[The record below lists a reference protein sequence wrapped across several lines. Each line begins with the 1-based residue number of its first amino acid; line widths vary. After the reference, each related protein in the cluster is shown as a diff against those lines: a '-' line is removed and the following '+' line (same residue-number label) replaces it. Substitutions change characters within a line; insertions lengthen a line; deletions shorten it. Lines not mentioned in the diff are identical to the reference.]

1 MASFNFRSAFHGFN
15 REDVVRYIEF
25 INSKHSA
32 TVNQLRA
39 DLTAAREECDSL
51 RTEPDLRAKCD
62 QQEEIIADLR
72 AQVLALTEQL
82 EILSAR
88 RNEEELEI
96 YRRAE
101 RMERQA
107 KEHSEMIYE
116 TANGALAD
124 ATAKVDEAYGQ
135 ISGVADQVAAQLAML
150 QTAVTTSKQALADAT
165 QTLYSIRPT
174 EE

>member
-25 INSKHSA
+25 INSKHNA
-32 TVNQLRA
+32 AVNQLRA
-39 DLTAAREECDSL
+39 DLTAAREECDAL
-51 RTEPDLRAKCD
+51 RAEPDLQAKCD
-62 QQEEIIADLR
+62 RQDEIIADLR

-82 EILSAR
+82 ELQSAR

-107 KEHSEMIYE
+107 KEHSQMIFE
-116 TANGALAD
+116 TANGVLAD

-135 ISGVADQVAAQLAML
+135 IAGVADQVAAQLAML
-150 QTAVTTSKQALADAT
+150 QSAVTTSKQALEDAT
-165 QTLYSIRPT
+165 STLYSIRPT

>member
-82 EILSAR
+82 EIQSAR

-107 KEHSEMIYE
+107 KEHSEMIYQ
-116 TANGALAD
+116 TANGVLAD
-124 ATAKVDEAYGQ
+124 ATAKVDVAYGQ